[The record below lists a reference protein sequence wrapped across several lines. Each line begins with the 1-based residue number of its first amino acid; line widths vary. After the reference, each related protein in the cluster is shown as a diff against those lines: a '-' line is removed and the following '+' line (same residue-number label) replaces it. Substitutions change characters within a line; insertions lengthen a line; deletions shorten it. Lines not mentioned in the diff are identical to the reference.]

1 MAQMLSLL
9 FYEPCSII
17 KNTNDVGSVYILTE
31 LEKKIS
37 FEIDSYKSRV
47 KVFWDMDGTFVSMD
61 MCNLNIKNDPGFFYT
76 KRPIN
81 SMLRIVKRFFD
92 LGAETYILS
101 FCGYNYQKAD
111 KMRWLNEYCGFIKK
125 ENIIIIPRKEDDV
138 KVAESKQYLKAEYI
152 KDYITDNDI
161 VYMIDDNES
170 VLLGTK
176 SKLPQINIVSPI
188 DFIE

>member
-1 MAQMLSLL
+1 M
-9 FYEPCSII
+9 
-17 KNTNDVGSVYILTE
+17 TE

-37 FEIDSYKSRV
+37 SEIISYKNRV

-61 MCNLNIKNDPGFFYT
+61 MCNLSIKNEPGFFYT
-76 KRPIN
+76 KRPIKT
-81 SMLRIVKRFFD
+81 MLRIVKRLFD

-111 KMRWLNEYCGFIKK
+111 KIRWLNDYCDFIRR
-125 ENIIIIPRKEDDV
+125 ENIIIIPRKEADV
-138 KVAESKQYLKAEYI
+138 KTADSKQTLKAEYL

-161 VYMIDDNES
+161 VYLIDDNES

-176 SKLPQINIVSPI
+176 SKLPQINIISPI